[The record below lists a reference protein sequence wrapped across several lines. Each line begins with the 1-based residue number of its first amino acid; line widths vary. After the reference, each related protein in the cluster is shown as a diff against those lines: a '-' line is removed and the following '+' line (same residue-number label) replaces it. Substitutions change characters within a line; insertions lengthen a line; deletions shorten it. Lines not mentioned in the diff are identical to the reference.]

1 MCCCTY
7 LVDIFKS
14 RIAALYPTAVLKSL
28 HRLPA
33 PVPAVGKVLLNV
45 LVTKIYE
52 QRVNG
57 LRLL

>member
-45 LVTKIYE
+45 LFVC
-52 QRVNG
+52 
-57 LRLL
+57 LRYSSPWTR

>member
-1 MCCCTY
+1 MCRTY

-33 PVPAVGKVLLNV
+33 PVPAVGKVLLNALFV
-45 LVTKIYE
+45 CLFEV
-52 QRVNG
+52 
-57 LRLL
+57 